1 MENMELKKLL
11 KDLFASQSLA
21 VLATQG
27 KAGPYGNLVAFAVT
41 DDLKHLL
48 FATARATRK
57 YDNLMRTPS
66 VAMVMDNRSNQED
79 DFDKAVAVTATGTV
93 REVVG
98 AERAEFQQ
106 LYLERHPV
114 LRSFVTASTCALF
127 KVDVDTY
134 TLVNQ
139 FQNVMELPIKPRP
152 L

>member
-1 MENMELKKLL
+1 MELEKLL

-27 KAGPYGNLVAFAVT
+27 KTGPYGNLVAFAVT
-41 DDLKHLL
+41 DDLKQIL
-48 FATARATRK
+48 FATARGTRK
-57 YDNLMRTPS
+57 YDNLIRTPS

-93 REVVG
+93 REVAG

-106 LYLERHPV
+106 LYLKRHPA

-139 FQNVMELPIKPRP
+139 FQNVRELPIKPRP